1 MLALFLDTSAN
12 PASLGGALRQTV
24 HSLDPNQPIFNL
36 RTMSELYRQR
46 AGVTRMI
53 MEIVG
58 TMGMIGLSLALV
70 GLYGVVAYSVAR
82 RTHEIGIRMAIG
94 AGRGDVLRMVLQHG
108 LKLSVVGILIGGVI
122 SMATTRLL
130 TAGLVGI
137 AKPTVATYVAVPVLL
152 LLVTLAAC
160 YLPARRASRV
170 DPMKALR
177 YE

>member
-1 MLALFLDTSAN
+1 
-12 PASLGGALRQTV
+12 
-24 HSLDPNQPIFNL
+24 
-36 RTMSELYRQR
+36 
-46 AGVTRMI
+46 
-53 MEIVG
+53 
-58 TMGMIGLSLALV
+58 
-70 GLYGVVAYSVAR
+70 
-82 RTHEIGIRMAIG
+82 MAIG

-108 LKLSVVGILIGGVI
+108 LKLSVFGILIGGVI

-160 YLPARRASRV
+160 YLPAQRASRV